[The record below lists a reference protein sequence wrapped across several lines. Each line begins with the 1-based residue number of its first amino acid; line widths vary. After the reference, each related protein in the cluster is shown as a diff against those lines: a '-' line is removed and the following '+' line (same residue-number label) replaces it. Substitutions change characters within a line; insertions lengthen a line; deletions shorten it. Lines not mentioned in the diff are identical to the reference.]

1 MIRQIEGNLPEGW
14 QKKDN
19 LIKETHPTIQPGRTK
34 NRKVTTKLMNDFFQ
48 RDLEEK
54 EDTSEKDQK
63 MNRLVKWWVGTKTFP
78 LVDHSVKDV
87 ENIIGPQQH
96 QNKLPWGTGIW
107 TAFWLLWIAIIAG
120 IYPIYPNTP
129 VEVHTP
135 GQTEQKGQTKG
146 KIEALITEQSG
157 SQAPNDTSRK
167 SRTKISGKMRARN
180 LDAESENFED
190 SN

>member
-1 MIRQIEGNLPEGW
+1 MPSFCYSGFKISVSHFCVWYAFVDIL
-14 QKKDN
+14 
-19 LIKETHPTIQPGRTK
+19 TTTQPGRTK

-78 LVDHSVKDV
+78 LVDHSVEDEK
-87 ENIIGPQQH
+87 NIRGPQQH

-157 SQAPNDTSRK
+157 SQAPNVVNLCKYTLKFSNYYK
-167 SRTKISGKMRARN
+167 SILTM
-180 LDAESENFED
+180 
-190 SN
+190 